1 MRGGGTA
8 SWEVLLGFLLQASPQ
23 ARTGVSRETERPPPH
38 PDALLRLLGWEAG
51 PCDPRPV
58 TEPFRPSAEKGSLV
72 PESHWG
78 SKAQEKNRAV
88 STLLDSPPSTRPR
101 KGGGKCPPESK
112 EERPPSPHHG
122 LGGPFLRPAA
132 TLTRGLGGAES
143 KTQASL
149 AGTEGSPPQCRSAN
163 CTTQEVRPPCGHT
176 RVSQPQGAG
185 ARHCG

>member
-58 TEPFRPSAEKGSLV
+58 TEPFCPSAEKGSLV
-72 PESHWG
+72 PESDWG

-101 KGGGKCPPESK
+101 KGGGKCPPESQ
-112 EERPPSPHHG
+112 EERPPSPDHG
-122 LGGPFLRPAA
+122 LEGPFLLPAA
-132 TLTRGLGGAES
+132 TLTRGLGGRRE
-143 KTQASL
+143 QNP
-149 AGTEGSPPQCRSAN
+149 G
-163 CTTQEVRPPCGHT
+163 
-176 RVSQPQGAG
+176 QPGWDGGVPTPAPFG
-185 ARHCG
+185 RREATSM